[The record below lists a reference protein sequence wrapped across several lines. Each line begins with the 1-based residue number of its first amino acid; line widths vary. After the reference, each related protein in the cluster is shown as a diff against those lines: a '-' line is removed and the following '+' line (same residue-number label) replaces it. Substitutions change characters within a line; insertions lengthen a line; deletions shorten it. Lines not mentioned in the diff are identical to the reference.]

1 MTATGPDRPDLR
13 LGQPGGVP
21 SSGRRPG
28 PTRAARVVGVALLVL
43 TLVAAV
49 GILGYQWGERRRS
62 ADVAAPSPS
71 TSGTGRFSAAGSASP
86 STQAPT
92 TAPQP
97 RLVGTLITKNLG
109 SDQYPNRVYNAVGQG
124 GTTAP
129 RFVVR
134 TGERLRIKV
143 VNRDNVVHTF
153 TADAARTNVEV
164 FAHSGETATFQAP
177 RRPGTYSF
185 YCRYRQV
192 GMNGT
197 LVVRKST

>member
-1 MTATGPDRPDLR
+1 MTATDPDRPDLR

-21 SSGRRPG
+21 SSGPRPG
-28 PTRAARVVGVALLVL
+28 PTRAARVVAVALLVL
-43 TLVAAV
+43 AVAAAV
-49 GILGYQWGERRRS
+49 GILGYQWGVRRS
-62 ADVAAPSPS
+62 TTDVAAPSPS

-86 STQAPT
+86 STHAPT

-97 RLVGTLITKNLG
+97 HLVGTLITKNLG
-109 SDQYPNRVYNAVGQG
+109 SDQDPNRVYNAVGQG
-124 GTTAP
+124 GTTEP

-134 TGERLRIKV
+134 AGERLRIKV

-153 TADAARTNVEV
+153 TSDAARTNVEV
-164 FAHSGETATFQAP
+164 FAHSAEAATFQAP
-177 RRPGTYSF
+177 LKPGTYSF

-197 LVVRKST
+197 LVVRKGT

>member
-1 MTATGPDRPDLR
+1 MTATDPDRPDLR

-21 SSGRRPG
+21 SSGPRPG
-28 PTRAARVVGVALLVL
+28 PTRAVRVVAVALLL
-43 TLVAAV
+43 LALAAAV
-49 GILGYQWGERRRS
+49 GILGYRWGEQRS
-62 ADVAAPSPS
+62 TTDVAAPSPS
-71 TSGTGRFSAAGSASP
+71 TAGTGRFSVAGSASP
-86 STQAPT
+86 STPAPT

-109 SDQYPNRVYNAVGQG
+109 SDQDPNRVYNAVGQG
-124 GTTAP
+124 GTTEP

-153 TADAARTNVEV
+153 TSDAARTNVEV
-164 FAHSGETATFQAP
+164 FAHSAETATFQAP
-177 RRPGTYSF
+177 RKPGRYSF

-197 LVVRKST
+197 LVVRKGT